1 MTQALLD
8 DLANLRAE
16 MAKLKHLETSLVSEI
31 AQHYQQQITEQLA
44 DKDYGCGTA
53 TVDGAKFE
61 ISKTVKWDQA
71 GLKNLYEQI
80 LAGNENPDEYIN
92 LKLDVAESKYKAWP
106 TPIRESFEPFR
117 TVTPSK
123 IKITLKGEK
132 E

>member
-1 MTQALLD
+1 MSDLLNK
-8 DLANLRAE
+8 LASLRAE
-16 MAKLKHLETSLVSEI
+16 MASLKNQETALVSEI
-31 AQHYQQQITEQLA
+31 AQIYNTQIQEQLA

-53 TVDGAKFE
+53 TVDGAKFV

-71 GLKNLYEQI
+71 GLKDMYEKIRQ
-80 LAGNENPDEYIN
+80 GNENPDEYID
-92 LKLDVAESKYKAWP
+92 LKLDVKESKYKAWP

-123 IKITLKGEK
+123 IKITLNGEK